1 MWNGWF
7 YFVACITNSWYI
19 VESFV
24 YVGTCSKHQKVCI
37 TLDFVK
43 QNQIF
48 ALMFYVF
55 SVMCSWL
62 GSYKAK
68 MKILLEMRHQLHQR
82 KFFNFWIRFS
92 PEEVGIFFFL
102 SFFLYFFNNIHFG
115 LHFVYVVCRQY
126 FGGAHLMWKFT
137 VWVIHSY
144 ISSVSSKVYSLL
156 FQTIEALYSVPAPE
170 LSLCLY
176 LQCAEV
182 HGTVWFINI
191 WNTISLRHLLTC
203 MSLLFSFRLQMT
215 LI

>member
-1 MWNGWF
+1 MVHGGMWNGWF

-92 PEEVGIFFFL
+92 PEEVGIFFFCL
-102 SFFLYFFNNIHFG
+102 SFFISSIISILVCILSMLYVDNTLEVHISCESLQFELFIHIFQVF
-115 LHFVYVVCRQY
+115 LV
-126 FGGAHLMWKFT
+126 KFT
-137 VWVIHSY
+137 VY
-144 ISSVSSKVYSLL
+144 
-156 FQTIEALYSVPAPE
+156 
-170 LSLCLY
+170 C
-176 LQCAEV
+176 
-182 HGTVWFINI
+182 
-191 WNTISLRHLLTC
+191 
-203 MSLLFSFRLQMT
+203 FRLLRLCIVFQHLNCRYVYICNVPRYME
-215 LI
+215 LFGL